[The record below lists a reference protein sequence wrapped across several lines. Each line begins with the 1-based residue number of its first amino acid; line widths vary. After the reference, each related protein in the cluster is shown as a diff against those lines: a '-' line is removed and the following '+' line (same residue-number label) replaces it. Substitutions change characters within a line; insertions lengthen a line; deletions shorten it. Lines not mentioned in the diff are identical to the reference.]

1 MKSEEL
7 RKHIVDTIMSFAGR
21 ENTDEVRIEM
31 FKALADIVNENPTK
45 LNFIERVIKEE
56 YNARFH

>member
-1 MKSEEL
+1 VKSEEL
-7 RKHIVDTIMSFAGR
+7 RKHIVDTIMSFSGR

-31 FKALADIVNENPTK
+31 FKALAKIINENPTK

-56 YNARFH
+56 YNERLH